1 MFSRIV
7 DFEWG
12 ILLFISPFLIFP
24 TVRPWITVLALVVL
38 VGAWGLRWW
47 VRREVWPVTPFNGA
61 LLLLLCGVLLGALVS
76 RTPLLTLPK
85 LTNVILD
92 LAVFRALVFAVRE
105 EKSLKWAIAGFI
117 GVGIAITILG
127 MINTL
132 WRRRIQW
139 LLPLVNNLPTLHWHY
154 PELTT
159 KWVHP
164 NQLALLPV
172 LYLPILLALIWYSL
186 KYASSIWERVGT
198 LMVLFLLMVFW
209 GLVLLATQSR
219 GGWIGGVIGNLFLL
233 CVLPFLSRRRKYG
246 IAVLTFGLILTILAM
261 SAFIGVV
268 GEGYGLF
275 NFSVFMEFDQGKG
288 AVVFGRVTSSLV
300 DRTRNWVRGVYV
312 MQDFSITGVGL
323 GSYRK
328 VVPQL
333 YPIHADVNSDTH
345 NTFLQVGVDTGTVGL
360 VGYVAMLVV
369 AGGIGLRRIGT
380 YRNTLYRVIVLGI
393 VSGLIGL
400 YTYGSM
406 NAVSLGSKPSVVLW
420 MAFSMLAIVER
431 LHSFSAHDLR
441 DGQLNG

>member
-1 MFSRIV
+1 M
-7 DFEWG
+7 
-12 ILLFISPFLIFP
+12 
-24 TVRPWITVLALVVL
+24 
-38 VGAWGLRWW
+38 
-47 VRREVWPVTPFNGA
+47 
-61 LLLLLCGVLLGALVS
+61 
-76 RTPLLTLPK
+76 
-85 LTNVILD
+85 
-92 LAVFRALVFAVRE
+92 FRALVFAVRDA
-105 EKSLKWAIAGFI
+105 KSLRWAIVGFI
-117 GVGIAITILG
+117 VAGIAITILG

-132 WRRRIQW
+132 WPRRMQW
-139 LLPLVNNLPTLHWHY
+139 LIPLVDNLPTLHWYY

-159 KWVHP
+159 KGVHP

-186 KYASSIWERVGT
+186 KCISSTWERVGT
-198 LMVLFLLMVFW
+198 LIVLFLSMVFW
-209 GLVLLATQSR
+209 ALVLLTTQSR

-246 IAVLTFGLILTILAM
+246 IAVLTFGLILVILAM

-268 GEGYGLF
+268 GGGYRPF
-275 NFSVFMEFDQGKG
+275 DFSAFMKFDQGKG

-300 DRTRNWVRGVYV
+300 DRTRNWVRGIYV
-312 MQDFSITGVGL
+312 MQDFAVTGIGL
-323 GSYRK
+323 GSYRE

-333 YPIHADVNSDTH
+333 YPIHADANSDAH
-345 NTFLQVGVDTGTVGL
+345 NTLLQVGVDTGMVGF

-369 AGGIGLRRIGT
+369 AGGIGLLRIGT
-380 YRNTLYRVIVLGI
+380 YHDTLYRVIVLGI

-441 DGQLNG
+441 EGQLNG